1 MAISHA
7 GFDASKAYT
16 DFLMVQLGGAG
27 RIPAGASATIEL
39 SGPDARVTNNPGYYQ
54 HSAESKAL
62 ANVGVSMSPTA
73 MPSHTCTCT
82 DCKFLHQSA
91 LLPCKCAH

>member
-1 MAISHA
+1 
-7 GFDASKAYT
+7 
-16 DFLMVQLGGAG
+16 MVQLGGAG

-62 ANVGVSMSPTA
+62 ANVGVSMSTTA
-73 MPSHTCTCT
+73 MHCHTHPHLHHLTAKVCT
-82 DCKFLHQSA
+82 
-91 LLPCKCAH
+91 